1 MQIEHWDAEQDGEL
15 SEAALRKKLE
25 RRGYTVTLYN
35 YPPGTVFADH
45 YHGVDKIDAVLSGRF
60 RMNMAGHSVVLKA
73 GDCLAV
79 PKGMVHSAEVVG
91 SEVVVSLDAVKTK
104 S

>member
-15 SEAALRKKLE
+15 SEPALRKKLE
-25 RRGYTVTLYN
+25 RRGYTVSLYT
-35 YPPGTVFADH
+35 YPPGTIFADH
-45 YHGVDKIDAVLSGRF
+45 QHGVDKIDAVLSGRF
-60 RMNMAGHSVVLKA
+60 RMDMAGHSVVLQA

-79 PKGMVHSAEVVG
+79 PKGMVHSAEVIG
-91 SEVVVSLDAVKTK
+91 SEVVVSLDAVKAK